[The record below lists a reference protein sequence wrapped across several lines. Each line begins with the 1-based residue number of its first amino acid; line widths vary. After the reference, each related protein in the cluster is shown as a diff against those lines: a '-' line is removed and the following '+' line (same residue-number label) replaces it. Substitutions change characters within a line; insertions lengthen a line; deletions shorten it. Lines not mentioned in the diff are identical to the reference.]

1 MEKRL
6 ILSLLNIYHGDKP
19 RVAASAALTQFV
31 QDYNIG
37 RRIGAA
43 LAFSDADR
51 QAIGQLLLSEAGI
64 DAAATHADQW
74 SGLSRAASLAHADNE
89 KMSDAAVRQ
98 HRVAVKA
105 LPHQCLWLDGQRIA
119 LPPGANLDLD
129 WRWLAAR
136 CEHASVLLV
145 ENWEAF
151 EAVHQVTFDLSRAGA
166 NPLVLFRGSPV
177 YRQDHATALLERLA
191 VPVFALV
198 DYDPAGLVIAQSLPH
213 FAGLMAPPLPELA
226 HALGNCTNHAR
237 YRSQLAQAQAV
248 LDKAVH
254 PDIAAHWQLLQ
265 AHGKAL
271 PQEYF
276 MMPRVRVRA
285 QDDGP
290 PARAGGSGAVP
301 ASA

>member
-6 ILSLLNIYHGDKP
+6 IVSLLNIYHGDKP
-19 RVAASAALTQFV
+19 RVAASAALAQFV

-37 RRIGAA
+37 QRVGAA
-43 LAFSDADR
+43 LAFSEADR

-89 KMSDAAVRQ
+89 KMTDAAVRQ

-105 LPHQCLWLDGQRIA
+105 LPHHCLRLDGQRIA
-119 LPPGANLDLD
+119 LPLGANLDLD

-177 YRQDHATALLERLA
+177 YRQDYATALLERLA

-213 FAGLMAPPLPELA
+213 FAGLMAPPLQQLVR
-226 HALGNCTNHAR
+226 ALGSCTNHAR

-276 MMPRVRVRA
+276 LMPRVRA
-285 QDDGP
+285 QEDGP
-290 PARAGGSGAVP
+290 QARAGDSGAVP
-301 ASA
+301 VSA

>member
-6 ILSLLNIYHGDKP
+6 IVSLLNIYHAGKP

-31 QDYNIG
+31 EEYNIG
-37 RRIGAA
+37 QRVGAA
-43 LAFSDADR
+43 LAFSEGDR

-89 KMSDAAVRQ
+89 KISDAAVRQ

-105 LPHQCLWLDGQRIA
+105 LAHHCLRLDGQRIA

-129 WRWLAAR
+129 WRWLAPR

-151 EAVHQVTFDLSRAGA
+151 EAVHQVTFDLSRAGV

-213 FAGLMAPPLPELA
+213 FAGLMAPPLPQLVR
-226 HALGNCTNHAR
+226 ALGSCTNHAR

-254 PDIAAHWQLLQ
+254 PDIVAHWQLLQ

-276 MMPRVRVRA
+276 LMPRVRT

-290 PARAGGSGAVP
+290 PAQAGDSSTVP